1 MPATVLSTAHARNVV
16 ILITTTS
23 ALQVAVAFSP
33 GAAVPSA
40 AIQRLPSMLLSEE
53 TLRRSARSARAL
65 WRTARPSF
73 RSSFTL
79 VRQVSKHVVHDE
91 DVKRDLLENIVDSF
105 LDNGLGDVA
114 RTVVNA
120 APHPHYQK
128 LASVVQSSLA
138 SPHLQVP
145 GGVGQHVA
153 AHTVSHAHLLMPDVA
168 IANLHIAGSLPLWAV
183 VPGIAAAAVANKITP
198 IGRKDN
204 SEGTRGGAHIP
215 LTAIASQTLSA
226 LL

>member
-1 MPATVLSTAHARNVV
+1 MACVV
-16 ILITTTS
+16 VAAAID
-23 ALQVAVAFSP
+23 AAVAFSP
-33 GAAVPSA
+33 GALHPVRL
-40 AIQRLPSMLLSEE
+40 QRSTSTMSITSEK

-65 WRTARPSF
+65 WRTALPNIRGT
-73 RSSFTL
+73 FTL

-198 IGRKDN
+198 IGRKDDSN
-204 SEGTRGGAHIP
+204 ATTPGLARRKLTRGAVRKTVARVKRMTPGKN
-215 LTAIASQTLSA
+215 
-226 LL
+226 